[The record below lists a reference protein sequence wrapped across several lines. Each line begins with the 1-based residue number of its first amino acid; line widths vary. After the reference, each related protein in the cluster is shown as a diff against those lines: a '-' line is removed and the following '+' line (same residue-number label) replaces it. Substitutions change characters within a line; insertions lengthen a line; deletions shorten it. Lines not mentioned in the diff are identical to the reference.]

1 MKNDFKIYLV
11 ILAIN
16 ILLLLLEVFILKIS
30 GVIGLTICILSV
42 YFIVGSIIRL
52 VKLSGF
58 FRDEVMERLDILF
71 FIWNLRKFILR

>member
-52 VKLSGF
+52 VKLSGLF
-58 FRDEVMERLDILF
+58 SDEVMERLDILF
-71 FIWNLRKFILR
+71 FI

>member
-58 FRDEVMERLDILF
+58 LSDEVMERLDILF
-71 FIWNLRKFILR
+71 FI

>member
-30 GVIGLTICILSV
+30 GVIDLTICILSV

-52 VKLSGF
+52 VRLSGF
-58 FRDEVMERLDILF
+58 FSDEVMERLDILF
-71 FIWNLRKFILR
+71 FI

>member
-11 ILAIN
+11 ILAVS

-58 FRDEVMERLDILF
+58 FSDEVMERLDILF
-71 FIWNLRKFILR
+71 FI

>member
-11 ILAIN
+11 ILAIS

-52 VKLSGF
+52 VKLSGLF
-58 FRDEVMERLDILF
+58 SDEVMERLDILF
-71 FIWNLRKFILR
+71 FI

>member
-1 MKNDFKIYLV
+1 MKNDFKIYLI

-71 FIWNLRKFILR
+71 FI

>member
-11 ILAIN
+11 ILAIS
-16 ILLLLLEVFILKIS
+16 ILLLLLEAFILKIS

-58 FRDEVMERLDILF
+58 FSDEVMERLDILF
-71 FIWNLRKFILR
+71 FI

>member
-11 ILAIN
+11 ILAIS

-58 FRDEVMERLDILF
+58 FSYEVMERLDILF
-71 FIWNLRKFILR
+71 FI

>member
-11 ILAIN
+11 ILAIS
-16 ILLLLLEVFILKIS
+16 ILLLLLEVIILKIS

-58 FRDEVMERLDILF
+58 FSDEVMERLDILF

>member
-58 FRDEVMERLDILF
+58 FSDEVMERLDILF
-71 FIWNLRKFILR
+71 FIWNLRRFILR

>member
-11 ILAIN
+11 ILAIS

-30 GVIGLTICILSV
+30 GVKGLTICILSV

-58 FRDEVMERLDILF
+58 FSDEVMERLDILF
-71 FIWNLRKFILR
+71 FI

>member
-71 FIWNLRKFILR
+71 FI

>member
-30 GVIGLTICILSV
+30 GVIGLIICILSV

-52 VKLSGF
+52 VKLSEF
-58 FRDEVMERLDILF
+58 FSDEVMERLDILF

>member
-11 ILAIN
+11 ILAIS

-58 FRDEVMERLDILF
+58 LVMKL
-71 FIWNLRKFILR
+71 WKG

>member
-11 ILAIN
+11 ILAIS

-42 YFIVGSIIRL
+42 YFIVGAIIRL
-52 VKLSGF
+52 VRLSGIISA
-58 FRDEVMERLDILF
+58 EVMERLDILF
-71 FIWNLRKFILR
+71 FI